1 MAIREYKP
9 QWLTDAEQENDP
21 SIIGS
26 IGAGIATGLIRIPE
40 GAASLFAS
48 LYDLQCFQILQR
60 LQRKLL
66 RRHHRLLRR
75 LQT

>member
-1 MAIREYKP
+1 MAVKEYEP
-9 QWLTDAEQENDP
+9 AWINDAEYNSDP

-48 LYDLQCFQILQR
+48 IYDLTNDTR
-60 LQRKLL
+60 DSNVN
-66 RRHHRLLRR
+66 
-75 LQT
+75 